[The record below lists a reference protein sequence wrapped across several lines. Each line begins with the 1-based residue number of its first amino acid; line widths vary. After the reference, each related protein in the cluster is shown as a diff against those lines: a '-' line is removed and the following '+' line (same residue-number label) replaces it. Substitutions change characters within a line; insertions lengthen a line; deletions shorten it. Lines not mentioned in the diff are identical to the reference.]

1 MEAHVLHE
9 TNFSLLHELRVNQK
23 KDFYH
28 YTELTLKCTFKKE
41 TKIVAGPLMC
51 YR

>member
-28 YTELTLKCTFKKE
+28 YTELTLKNVLSKK
-41 TKIVAGPLMC
+41 KQKSWRGL
-51 YR
+51 